1 MSEQKDVSQII
12 DWKPTIARRGR
23 EVALIFDTLEEAFKA
38 FELLANYDPNK
49 DKRDDAGVLS

>member
-1 MSEQKDVSQII
+1 MSEKKDVSQII

-23 EVALIFDTLEEAFKA
+23 EVALIFDTLEEAFAA

-49 DKRDDAGVLS
+49 DAGAKP